1 MPEPL
6 TKIERRIYNYLVDYL
21 KENTYQP
28 SIREIGKRFG
38 IKSTKTV
45 SEHLQSLADKGHIE
59 RDASRSRGVRIVG
72 MNLYPAVVSAPLYGK
87 IAAGT
92 PALLRDHVREVYE
105 LDRKLVGS
113 ADAFVLEVKGDS
125 MIDAGIDDG
134 DLIVVE
140 PVADSDVRNGEIV
153 AARIDG
159 ESAVKQYYEDPSN
172 GQVILQPANTN
183 YPPILVHEHEDFT
196 ILGRVTGLFR
206 RLERHGSGAPSAH
219 DRALAHA

>member
-45 SEHLQSLADKGHIE
+45 SEHLQALADKGHIE

-72 MNLYPAVVSAPLYGK
+72 MNLFPAVLSVPLYGK

-92 PALLRDHVREVYE
+92 PALLRDNVQDSFE
-105 LDRKLVGS
+105 LDRKFVTS
-113 ADAFVLEVKGDS
+113 ADGFLLQVKGDS
-125 MIDAGIDDG
+125 MKGAGIDDG
-134 DLIVVE
+134 DLVIVE
-140 PVADSDVRNGEIV
+140 PVADDEVRNGEIV
-153 AARIDG
+153 AARIDCEAAIKRYFAKDG
-159 ESAVKQYYEDPSN
+159 K
-172 GQVILQPANTN
+172 VILEPANTD

-196 ILGRVTGLFR
+196 VLGRVTGLFR
-206 RLERHGSGAPSAH
+206 KFAREQ
-219 DRALAHA
+219 LAVAD

>member
-45 SEHLQSLADKGHIE
+45 SEHLQALADKGHIE

-72 MNLYPAVVSAPLYGK
+72 MNLFPSVLTAPLYGK

-92 PALLRDHVREVYE
+92 PALLRENVRDTYE
-105 LDRKLVGS
+105 LDRKLVTS
-113 ADAFVLEVKGDS
+113 ADGFLLEVKGDS
-125 MIDAGIDDG
+125 MVDAGIDDG
-134 DLIVVE
+134 DLVVVE
-140 PVADSDVRNGEIV
+140 PVPDDDVRNGEIV
-153 AARIDG
+153 AARIDNEATIKRYFARDG
-159 ESAVKQYYEDPSN
+159 KI
-172 GQVILQPANTN
+172 ILEPANAD
-183 YPPILVHEHEDFT
+183 YAPILVQEHEDFT
-196 ILGRVTGLFR
+196 VLGRVTGLFR
-206 RLERHGSGAPSAH
+206 RFAREPVAH
-219 DRALAHA
+219 D

>member
-1 MPEPL
+1 MPESL
-6 TKIERRIYNYLVDYL
+6 TKIERRILNYLVDYL

-45 SEHLQSLADKGHIE
+45 SEHLQALADKGHIE

-92 PALLRDHVREVYE
+92 PALMRDNVRDVIE

-113 ADAFVLEVKGDS
+113 ADAFLLEVKGSS
-125 MIDAGIDDG
+125 MTGAGIENG
-134 DLIVVE
+134 DLVVVE
-140 PVADSDVRNGEIV
+140 PTDDHDVRDGDIV
-153 AARIDG
+153 AARVDG
-159 ESAVKQYYEDPSN
+159 ESAVKRYFCRDGVVLLEAAD
-172 GQVILQPANTN
+172 GVH
-183 YPPILVHEHEDFT
+183 PPILVKEHEDFT
-196 ILGRVTGLFR
+196 LLGLVTGIFR
-206 RLERHGSGAPSAH
+206 KIERGALVTA
-219 DRALAHA
+219 

>member
-6 TKIERRIYNYLVDYL
+6 TKIERRILNYLVDYL

-125 MIDAGIDDG
+125 MIGAGIDDG

-140 PVADSDVRNGEIV
+140 PVADSEVRNGEIV

-159 ESAVKQYYEDPSN
+159 ESAVKRYYEHD
-172 GQVILQPANTN
+172 GEVILEPANPN
-183 YPPILVHEHEDFT
+183 YPPIRVKEYEDFT
-196 ILGRVTGLFR
+196 ILGRVTALFR
-206 RLERHGSGAPSAH
+206 RLERGAPA
-219 DRALAHA
+219 RALAHA